1 MGTGSMQDIY
11 WETADFNRAY
21 ATAPKLCNAQLNC
34 YFMWHHHNKRIT
46 KQAKGILPVHL
57 RIYISRSTH
66 VTKFPEQSYG
76 KLRTSNSAK
85 GKGCRRRILIG
96 PGSSCHWDDASGTL
110 NPPHSRQIFGYFH
123 HSDEWC
129 QIQILRHSY
138 ISLLKTNR
146 ELNIY
151 V

>member
-1 MGTGSMQDIY
+1 VANGGRETGRRPWGHVLINSLRINEQGMGTGSMQDIY

-66 VTKFPEQSYG
+66 VTEFPEQSYG

-96 PGSSCHWDDASGTL
+96 PGSSCH
-110 NPPHSRQIFGYFH
+110 
-123 HSDEWC
+123 
-129 QIQILRHSY
+129 
-138 ISLLKTNR
+138 
-146 ELNIY
+146 
-151 V
+151 